1 MFTYVSSG
9 VQFPQRAAFVAPC
22 GAYVLQLLRKLADIV
37 GSDTRPLSLL
47 AAASRRKP
55 RNC

>member
-22 GAYVLQLLRKLADIV
+22 GAYVLQLLRKRADIV